1 MKLTDWG
8 WRLNSLEEIQ
18 IVRILNEGEHLQCRV
33 TAQLSGND
41 PVECAYFLPT
51 VIHERVESILRKWIN
66 QRVIDV
72 LFNMWDAR
80 SQLVRRNWGLSEIW
94 HLNNDTCAQQ
104 YHENIHNDTKRLPKG
119 CHSEHH
125 LIYLRPTW
133 FYQGLL
139 PDHGFFRD
147 HSSLEC
153 HSLPRRPHFRRSR
166 KC

>member
-94 HLNNDTCAQQ
+94 HLNSDTCAQQ
-104 YHENIHNDTKRLPKG
+104 YHETFTTTLKGYQKVAIHNIIWSICG
-119 CHSEHH
+119 
-125 LIYLRPTW
+125 
-133 FYQGLL
+133 Q
-139 PDHGFFRD
+139 HGFIKTLFLITG
-147 HSSLEC
+147 SFGII
-153 HSLPRRPHFRRSR
+153 RR
-166 KC
+166 